1 MTRRACVRSPDHPST
16 PPSCPVVSGP
26 ARARSESPSSSFDL
40 GGRFDARRKSR
51 ENNEER
57 RDSGASANV
66 GLIDGRTGRKHRQK
80 DAACRKRLQVVN
92 NFLGGPGGGRPSPTI
107 CHAKGNPGVFMR
119 SPKQFVSGQII
130 NNAAFLQ
137 FLRDIHLPL

>member
-1 MTRRACVRSPDHPST
+1 MSGCQRSGQGEIR
-16 PPSCPVVSGP
+16 V
-26 ARARSESPSSSFDL
+26 AFIELFDL

-92 NFLGGPGGGRPSPTI
+92 NFLERPRGGRPSPTI
-107 CHAKGNPGVFMR
+107 CHCKFVFVC
-119 SPKQFVSGQII
+119 K
-130 NNAAFLQ
+130 LC
-137 FLRDIHLPL
+137 